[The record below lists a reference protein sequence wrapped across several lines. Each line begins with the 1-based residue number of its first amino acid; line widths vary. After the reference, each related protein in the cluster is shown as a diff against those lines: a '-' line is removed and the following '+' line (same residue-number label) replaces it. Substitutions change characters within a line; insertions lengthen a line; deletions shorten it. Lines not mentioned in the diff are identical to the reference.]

1 MNYDAL
7 LFFFPLLKIW
17 LRSLGDAEERA
28 LKDFVTQYAV
38 YLQRFMS
45 E

>member
-1 MNYDAL
+1 MNYDVL
-7 LFFFPLLKIW
+7 PFFSSW
-17 LRSLGDAEERA
+17 LLGDAEERA
-28 LKDFVTQYAV
+28 LKAFVTQYAV